1 MLQPI
6 AKDNDDSRSEPSEG
20 IGPREYCAWLS
31 GVGQGDKI
39 VTAATE
45 AETATPASEAPR
57 TLRVGV
63 VGCGAGVF
71 HLEGYAEEPRAKVVA
86 LAGLDTDRCQQL
98 AKKYDIPA
106 IYREYQEL
114 LADPDIDAVSLAVP
128 NHLHMPVTIAA
139 LEAGKH
145 VLVEKPLARNAA
157 EGQQMVEAARRT
169 GKKLA
174 VAFNR
179 RYRHDVQLVAQAVR
193 DGQFGRVYYAKA
205 FWMRRSGI
213 PGLGTWFTNKELAGG
228 GPLIDL
234 GVHVL
239 DMALYMMGN
248 PKPVTV
254 SAMTF
259 SEIGR
264 QGRGQWLG
272 SRFPFNPD
280 VPYEV
285 EDLATAFIRLDNGGV
300 LQLETSWAAYTGAN
314 DDFGVSLMGSNGG
327 AEIYVKDYALT
338 GTLKVFED
346 FQDVPQVSEPKLLK
360 YHGHAEV
367 IKNFVTAILDDTPL
381 SPSGE
386 EGLDRTRIVDAIY
399 RSAEL
404 GREIRLDEAE

>member
-1 MLQPI
+1 MT
-6 AKDNDDSRSEPSEG
+6 
-20 IGPREYCAWLS
+20 
-31 GVGQGDKI
+31 V
-39 VTAATE
+39 ATE
-45 AETATPASEAPR
+45 AETATTASETPR

-98 AKKYDIPA
+98 AQRFDIPS

-114 LADPDIDAVSLAVP
+114 LADPEIDAVSLAVP
-128 NHLHMPVTIAA
+128 NHLHMPVAIAA

-145 VLVEKPLARNAA
+145 VLVEKPIARTAA
-157 EGQQMVEAARRT
+157 EGQAMVDAARRT

-174 VAFNR
+174 IAFNR
-179 RYRHDVQLVAQAVR
+179 RFRHDVQLVAEAIR
-193 DGQFGRVYYAKA
+193 KGQFGHVYYTKA

-239 DMALYMMGN
+239 DMALYMLGN
-248 PKPVTV
+248 PKPVSV
-254 SAMTF
+254 SAATF

-264 QGRGQWLG
+264 QGKGQWMG

-280 VPYEV
+280 LPYEV

-300 LQLETSWAAYTGAN
+300 LQLDTSWAAYTSAG

-327 AEIYVKDYALT
+327 AEIYAKDYALT
-338 GTLKVFED
+338 GTLKVIGDFEG
-346 FQDVPQVSEPKLLK
+346 VPEVSEPRLMKLN
-360 YHGHAEV
+360 GHAEV
-367 IKNFVTAILDDTPL
+367 IRRFVTAILEDKPV

-386 EGLDRTRIVDAIY
+386 EGLDRAKLVDAIY

-404 GREIRLDEAE
+404 GREIQMNGDE